1 MLCAQ
6 ILNFGLRFDRYI
18 EWSWSLILWPSFAM
32 CVLSLMGSIAAIY
45 YFSKLIIEVR
55 FSEKAKDERERQ
67 KREEEARNG
76 TSGEAVD
83 GTDPDNESEEDHKK
97 FKPSRRRF
105 GVWYLYLTLGFTA
118 AFLIGTICLSG
129 YLETND
135 KLEMANLGFQIGL
148 YPALYLFVLVIMTM
162 CQFRHLE
169 HHLSEFFS
177 AKSIL

>member
-1 MLCAQ
+1 M
-6 ILNFGLRFDRYI
+6 
-18 EWSWSLILWPSFAM
+18 
-32 CVLSLMGSIAAIY
+32 AAIY

-55 FSEKAKDERERQ
+55 FSERAIQEKKESERQ

-76 TSGEAVD
+76 ASAEAVD
-83 GTDPDNESEEDHKK
+83 GTYPDDESEEGHKK
-97 FKPSRRRF
+97 FKPSKRRF
-105 GVWYLYLTLGFTA
+105 GLWYLYLTLGFTA
-118 AFLIGTICLSG
+118 AFMIETMCLSG

-135 KLEMANLGFQIGL
+135 EYEMANLGFQIGL
-148 YPALYLFVLVIMTM
+148 YPALYLFVLVILTM